1 MGEVFRPEDIAKG
14 RKRLLREAVKD
25 LNPGVRD
32 AVVGILESWE
42 GVASEKKLVSLLGKR
57 GTKSLLDRM
66 REFPR

>member
-1 MGEVFRPEDIAKG
+1 MGAVFRPEDIAKG

-42 GVASEKKLVSLLGKR
+42 GVASEKKLVSLLGNSGAKR
-57 GTKSLLDRM
+57 LLNRM
-66 REFPR
+66 RKAPK